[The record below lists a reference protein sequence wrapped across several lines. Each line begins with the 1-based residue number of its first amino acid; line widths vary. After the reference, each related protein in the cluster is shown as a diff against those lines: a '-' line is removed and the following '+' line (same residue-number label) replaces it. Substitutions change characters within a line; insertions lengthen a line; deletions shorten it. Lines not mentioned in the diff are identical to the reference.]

1 MLRSESLRDDLADL
15 FDEAAP
21 QLTLEEVRDR
31 AFQIGPIRHSRMPR
45 PSVMALAFVAV
56 LMTGLLVGA
65 LTQPWDRQAP
75 LTSQPEVVSPELTDT
90 TAIVTTDASPVPLGA
105 DHLWP
110 ETPRNDTPSELA
122 QDFATTVLGW
132 QDIDDPWAIEFP
144 DDVTWVRIQR
154 ADSPELV
161 VVATTVSPDG
171 NPVIVEAGHGVDL
184 SRTETG
190 GTKVGLAMVPQA
202 SEGEIIVRM
211 SDGSYE
217 VKTVAFDPD
226 NPSPVDTDLPQ
237 VDPSSIVS
245 VLIRYKDETGQV
257 IRVYGTSTPQMD
269 QIRSSDERGR
279 AYVVDGEQ
287 LLATQPTV
295 VIGVQS
301 PEPRFDTSD
310 LGEEVTL
317 TPITD
322 VARILRRV
330 EFYPGDELIRV
341 TVLGTTPQGIDAKV
355 AYNTYYHY
363 NDIESGPS
371 QSRYMF
377 TDENVSGVASP
388 LDELTNAPGGLV
400 PRTPTPVPWSEGDGS
415 RRTIGWWVSPD
426 TSVVVMNVDGE
437 QTWQR
442 PIDATAVFDYNPAS
456 LDFQLTALNN
466 SGETVA
472 SYTGSIHH
480 IIGGP

>member
-31 AFQIGPIRHSRMPR
+31 AFQIGPIRHSRLPR
-45 PSVMALAFVAV
+45 PSVMPLAFVAV
-56 LMTGLLVGA
+56 LLTALLVGA

-75 LTSQPEVVSPELTDT
+75 LTSQPEVASPELTDT
-90 TAIVTTDASPVPLGA
+90 TAIMTTDAPPVPLGA

-122 QDFATTVLGW
+122 QDFATSVLGW

-144 DDVTWVRIQR
+144 DGVTWVRIQL
-154 ADSPELV
+154 ADSPELF
-161 VVATTVSPDG
+161 VVATTVTPDG
-171 NPVIVEAGHGVDL
+171 NHVIVEAGHGVDL
-184 SRTETG
+184 SRSETG
-190 GTKVGLAMVPQA
+190 GTKVGLAMVPGA

-217 VKTVAFDPD
+217 VETVAFDPD

-237 VDPSSIVS
+237 VDPSSIDS

-269 QIRSSDERGR
+269 EIRSSDERGQ

-295 VIGVQS
+295 VIGAQS

-317 TPITD
+317 IPITD
-322 VARILRRV
+322 VARILRRA
-330 EFYPGDELIRV
+330 EFYPGDEIVRV
-341 TVLGTTPQGIDAKV
+341 TVLGTTPQGIDALV
-355 AYNTYYHY
+355 AYNNFYYDTE
-363 NDIESGPS
+363 NGPK
-371 QSRYMF
+371 QYRYMLIGDDI
-377 TDENVSGVASP
+377 TGIGSP

-400 PRTPTPVPWSEGDGS
+400 PREPIAVPWTASGGES
-415 RRTIGWWVSPD
+415 RRSVVWYVPPD

-437 QTWQR
+437 RTWQR
-442 PIDATAVFDYNPAS
+442 PIDATAIFDYDYAYS
-456 LDFQLTALNN
+456 SIDLQLTALNS

-472 SYTGSIHH
+472 SYTGR
-480 IIGGP
+480 P